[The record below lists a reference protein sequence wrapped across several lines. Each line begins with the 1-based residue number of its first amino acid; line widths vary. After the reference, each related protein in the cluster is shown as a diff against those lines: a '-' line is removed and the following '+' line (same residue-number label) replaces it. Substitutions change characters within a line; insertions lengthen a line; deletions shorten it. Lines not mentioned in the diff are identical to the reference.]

1 MSKKLLLFV
10 ALFTFSFSA
19 INAQTVEEFKSQ
31 LAAKSAELAA
41 IQGEVDAL
49 KKSIAE
55 FPGWKTG
62 ALASLGFNSNS
73 FNKWIPTANPNSTA
87 TSFGIT
93 GNAFA
98 NLDQEKY
105 FWRNSLSLAAA
116 KTKLVID
123 RDANDL
129 LPEDDQA
136 DFETTADAINITSLY
151 GYKLAPKWALS
162 GLAEYRSTFL
172 NNFNNPG
179 YLDIGVGATW
189 TPISNLVV
197 VFHPLNY
204 NIVFAKD
211 EFTYE
216 PSLGLKVVA
225 DYTQSLPAGIAWR
238 SNLSAFISYS
248 DPNNFSNWTW
258 VNGFNFTAWKG
269 IGVGLEYGLRG
280 NRQESYNA
288 FLSGTGIS
296 AETVAIDAFDDST
309 NAGDN
314 PLQSYFVIGLTY
326 SISR

>member
-41 IQGEVDAL
+41 IQGEVNAL
-49 KKSIAE
+49 KKSISE
-55 FPGWKTG
+55 FPGWKIG
-62 ALASLGFNSNS
+62 ALASLGFNSSN
-73 FNKWIPTANPNSTA
+73 FNKWITTANPNSTS
-87 TSFGIT
+87 TSYGIS

-98 NLDQEKY
+98 NLDQPKY
-105 FWRNSLSLAAA
+105 FWRNALSLSAA
-116 KTKLVID
+116 KTRLILDKDL
-123 RDANDL
+123 NDL
-129 LPEDDQA
+129 LPDDDQIG
-136 DFETTADAINITSLY
+136 FETTADAINLTSLF
-151 GYKLAPKWALS
+151 GYKIAKQWAIS

-172 NNFNNPG
+172 TNFNNPG
-179 YLDIGVGATW
+179 YLDIGAGATW
-189 TPISNLVV
+189 TPMSNLVV

-204 NIVFAKD
+204 NLVFAD
-211 EFTYE
+211 DDFTFE
-216 PSLGLKVVA
+216 SSLGLKVVA
-225 DYTQSLPAGIAWR
+225 DYSQSLPMGIAWR

-269 IGVGLEYGLRG
+269 IGVGIEYGLRG

-288 FLSGTGIS
+288 FLTGTGIP
-296 AETVAIDAFDDST
+296 AETIAIDDFDDST
-309 NAGDN
+309 NDGDN
-314 PLQSYFVIGLTY
+314 PVQSYFVIGLTY